1 MVWGIKVE
9 LIYTIHAIGMMDDRE
24 IPPEWVER
32 VLEHPALRIEDA
44 DDPEVERFF
53 GRVPEFGNRALRVAV
68 NTHATPW
75 RVVSVFFDRS
85 MTRKL

>member
-32 VLEHPALRIEDA
+32 VLEHFALRIEDA
-44 DDPEVERFF
+44 DDPEV
-53 GRVPEFGNRALRVAV
+53 
-68 NTHATPW
+68 
-75 RVVSVFFDRS
+75 
-85 MTRKL
+85 